1 MRAATAWARP
11 AGRGRRRRGRF
22 TDDLGRRHEG
32 RFPAGSSVSR
42 YGQPR
47 GGVSAA
53 GDTAAGGAL
62 SGGPGAGGRLP
73 GGMSTAGALPADTG
87 AVSRGAAGRTGRTAS
102 RRSREDAGQVT
113 VEFLG
118 MTPLILI
125 TLVLLWQFVLLG
137 YTFTLAG
144 NAADEAAR
152 AGTAVPAGERQAACQ
167 EAGTDKLP
175 GAWSGTV
182 SCVTG
187 GGYVR
192 ATVTLQV
199 PVLFPGS
206 IGFPFDVEGH
216 AGAVEEDRD

>member
-1 MRAATAWARP
+1 VS
-11 AGRGRRRRGRF
+11 GRR
-22 TDDLGRRHEG
+22 DE
-32 RFPAGSSVSR
+32 
-42 YGQPR
+42 
-47 GGVSAA
+47 
-53 GDTAAGGAL
+53 
-62 SGGPGAGGRLP
+62 
-73 GGMSTAGALPADTG
+73 
-87 AVSRGAAGRTGRTAS
+87 
-102 RRSREDAGQVT
+102 GQVT
-113 VEFLG
+113 IEFLG

-137 YTFTLAG
+137 YTYTLAG

-182 SCVTG
+182 NCTTE
-187 GGYVR
+187 GGYVK

-216 AGAVEEDRD
+216 AGAVEEDKD